1 MIPLWPEAPP
11 STMGYFPN
19 RIELHV
25 FLPDEDGET
34 ISFLHE
40 DDGCTFGFRRGQF
53 LLTKFALCRRARELI
68 IQAASSG
75 QCFAEF
81 ARNEF
86 SVHFH
91 GKVSEVSLNDQP
103 IESGERPFMI
113 PQINRDFVLR
123 ASIMT

>member
-11 STMGYFPN
+11 STMGYFPD

-25 FLPDEDGET
+25 FLPGEDGET

-40 DDGCTFGFRRGQF
+40 DDGCTFAFRQGRF
-53 LLTKFALCRRARELI
+53 LLTKFAVCRRGRELI
-68 IQAASSG
+68 IQAGSSG

-81 ARNEF
+81 ARKEF

-103 IESGERPFMI
+103 IESNQRPLMI
-113 PQINRDFVLR
+113 PQSNRDFVLR
-123 ASIMT
+123 ANIMT